1 MSCFNWMKK
10 KAIPFFPLLFL
21 VLLSLTGCWD
31 RTEVN
36 DIALIMAA
44 GIDKGEAE
52 KIKLSVQIFIPKPTD
67 GGQQEG
73 MTSGSS
79 NSQTFVK
86 SAEGITLADAMSK
99 LQEKLTR
106 QIFWGQN
113 EVLVIGEDLA
123 KLGISEH
130 IDFWMRHSGPR
141 VRADVFI
148 AQGMANEVL
157 QSTPDL
163 ERDSA
168 KQLRELV
175 KTDIGVRVT
184 VKDLSQML
192 SGESN
197 AAVLP
202 WVENMPPESADAK
215 QEQGAPFIKGTAIFK
230 DDKMVGQLDDIV
242 TRGILWPRNEIKS
255 GVITTSL
262 KDEDGYVSLNIVR
275 SQNHL
280 IPHIKNEKWSMI
292 VKTSTDLDIIQ
303 NTTNLSSLNPAFL
316 KEVQQKVIEEIENRE
331 KLALSE
337 AQKKLNADIFGF
349 AESFQRKYP
358 DRWKTKK
365 VKWNEQFQHVDVS
378 FDTTVNIKRTGLV
391 SEEASKRGDEK

>member
-1 MSCFNWMKK
+1 MNCFNWMKK
-10 KAIPFFPLLFL
+10 KSLSSILLLFFA
-21 VLLSLTGCWD
+21 LLCLTGCWD

-36 DIALIMAA
+36 NIALIMAA
-44 GIDKGEAE
+44 GIDKSEDE
-52 KIKLSVQIFIPKPTD
+52 KIELSVQIFIPKPSE
-67 GGQQEG
+67 GGQQGG
-73 MTSGSS
+73 MSSGSS
-79 NSQTFVK
+79 SAQTFVK

-113 EVLVIGEDLA
+113 EVLVIGEELA
-123 KLGISEH
+123 KKGISNH

-148 AQGMANEVL
+148 AQGTAKEVL
-157 QSTPDL
+157 QSIPEL

-168 KQLRELV
+168 KQLHELV
-175 KTDIGVRVT
+175 KTDIGIKVT

-192 SGESN
+192 SGESG

-202 WVENMPPESADAK
+202 WVENMPPENSDAQK
-215 QEQGAPFIKGTAIFK
+215 EQEVPFIKGTAIFK
-230 DDKMVGQLDDIV
+230 DDKMVGKLDDNV

-262 KDEDGYVSLNIVR
+262 ENEEGYVSVNLLR

-280 IPHIKNEKWSMI
+280 IPHIKNEKWSI
-292 VKTSTDLDIIQ
+292 VIKTNTDLEIIQ
-303 NTTNLSSLNPAFL
+303 NTTNLNSLNPKFS
-316 KEVQQKVIEEIENRE
+316 KEVKQKVVQDIENRE

-337 AQKKLNADIFGF
+337 AQENLNTDIFGF

-358 DRWKTKK
+358 DIWKTKK
-365 VKWNEQFQHVDVS
+365 REWDEIFQHVDVS
-378 FDTTVNIKRTGLV
+378 FETTVNIKRTGLV